1 MKKMQRSLQAQG
13 FSKFSIKIGY
23 ILLKQPVKNSF
34 IEAVSSCKGQCL
46 LRLQRLAMQRIEK
59 KFRSNWFS
67 MLRSHRIALSYD
79 LSETSLNCDSLT
91 YLVNFA
97 LSYDVSETSLNCDSA
112 TYLANFALVSAQK
125 LYIPGQRNMYIQLLL
140 DHKQLIHKFLKFLI
154 FGNNSQMIQT
164 EQMHQDIFRI
174 LVDEKILKLTIRNK
188 NIVLMNLYG
197 LQHAFFKF

>member
-23 ILLKQPVKNSF
+23 ILLKQPVQNSF

-46 LRLQRLAMQRIEK
+46 PRLQRLAMQRIEK

-67 MLRSHRIALSYD
+67 MLRSHRIALSYN
-79 LSETSLNCDSLT
+79 L
-91 YLVNFA
+91 
-97 LSYDVSETSLNCDSA
+97 SETSLNCDSA

-125 LYIPGQRNMYIQLLL
+125 LYIPGQRNIYFQLLL
-140 DHKQLIHKFLKFLI
+140 DHKQPIHKFLKFLI

-174 LVDEKILKLTIRNK
+174 LVDERILKLTIRNK